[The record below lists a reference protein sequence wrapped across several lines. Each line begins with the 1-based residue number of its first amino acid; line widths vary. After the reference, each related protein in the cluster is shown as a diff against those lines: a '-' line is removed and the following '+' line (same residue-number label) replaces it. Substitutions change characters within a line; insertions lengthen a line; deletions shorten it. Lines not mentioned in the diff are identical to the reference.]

1 MALPRRRT
9 YKFAEKKVDVTAQG
23 KFAAT
28 RLQERS
34 NPFFAAADTVLSGG
48 GGGGGD
54 SGLAGGGSCIVSRL

>member
-48 GGGGGD
+48 GGGGD